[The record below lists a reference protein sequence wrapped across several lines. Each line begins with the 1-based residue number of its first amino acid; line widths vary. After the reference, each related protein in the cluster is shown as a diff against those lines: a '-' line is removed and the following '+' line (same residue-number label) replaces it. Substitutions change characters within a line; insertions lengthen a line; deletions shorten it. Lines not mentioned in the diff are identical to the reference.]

1 MFKKLKICL
10 LALLFF
16 LNMSAV
22 FARAALGAAFSYSVS
37 NYPHGAVSFSARS
50 DTSPWS
56 VFFNSHLGEN
66 TVTLF
71 LDDWFIN
78 ERLCEHAD
86 YFVLWG
92 MSYGATFE
100 EDEIIF
106 AMGSRFGAGLDFFLL
121 SRRLE
126 IFGQTVWN
134 PYFGFKK
141 KDGDYSP
148 LFRPVNFPCSAG
160 LRLWF

>member
-1 MFKKLKICL
+1 MARHFLTASQIIPMELSLFLPAATL
-10 LALLFF
+10 L
-16 LNMSAV
+16 
-22 FARAALGAAFSYSVS
+22 
-37 NYPHGAVSFSARS
+37 HGAF
-50 DTSPWS
+50 
-56 VFFNSHLGEN
+56 FFNSHLGEN

-126 IFGQTVWN
+126 IFGQAVWN

-141 KDGDYSP
+141 EDGDYSP